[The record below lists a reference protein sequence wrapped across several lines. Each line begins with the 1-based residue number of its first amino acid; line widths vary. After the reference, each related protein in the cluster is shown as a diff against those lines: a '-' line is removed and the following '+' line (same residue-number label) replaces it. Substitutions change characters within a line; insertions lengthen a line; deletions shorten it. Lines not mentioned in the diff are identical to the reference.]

1 MFSHCAQTSS
11 SVKMSS
17 LPFPVLFFLPEL
29 CLLIQKCILLP
40 CILLLSLFSQKRPYL
55 LSLFPLSQSTPYLLS
70 LSLLSQSTLY
80 LLPLLLSQRTP
91 YLLLLPELPLRSLP
105 LLPQSFPLHC
115 LFLPQKL
122 LLKYFLAVLIHLRHL
137 PSYQIRPPFFLQS
150 FLLNPPQKLPL
161 FLFLQ
166 ICPDCFL
173 LKFLHLQVLINLPQ

>member
-1 MFSHCAQTSS
+1 MFSHCVQASS

-40 CILLLSLFSQKRPYL
+40 CILL

-122 LLKYFLAVLIHLRHL
+122 LLKYFLAVMIHLRHL

-150 FLLNPPQKLPL
+150 FLLNSPQKLPL

-173 LKFLHLQVLINLPQ
+173 LKFLHLQVLLNLPQ

>member
-55 LSLFPLSQSTPYLLS
+55 LSLFPLSQSTHYLLS

-80 LLPLLLSQRTP
+80 LLPLSLLSQSIP

-122 LLKYFLAVLIHLRHL
+122 LLKYFHLRHL

-150 FLLNPPQKLPL
+150 FLLNPPQKLPR

-173 LKFLHLQVLINLPQ
+173 LKFLHLQVLLNLPQ